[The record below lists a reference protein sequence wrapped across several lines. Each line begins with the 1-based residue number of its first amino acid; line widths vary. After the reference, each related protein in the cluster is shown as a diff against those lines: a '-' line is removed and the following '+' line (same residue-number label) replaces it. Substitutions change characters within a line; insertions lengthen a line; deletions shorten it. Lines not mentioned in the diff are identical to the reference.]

1 VKNSN
6 KIIYRNFIQKKYLKL
21 EKNNKIKK
29 NCSTIIDDII
39 KNLDTNKNNFHSLS
53 KNFKLNFR
61 LKDLKKFRKFDTVVV
76 IGMGGSIL
84 GAESIYCF
92 LKKKIK
98 KTFLFLNDINE
109 DQINNIKK
117 KSLSDI
123 LFILVSKS
131 GDTIETFSNIVAL
144 KMLKKNSKNIIII
157 SEKNNNIL
165 HSLSQKMNLFYIEHK
180 KYIGGRYSVLSEVGV
195 VPAFL
200 MGVNIHKLR
209 NNLLTHFKSKKKNF
223 LKYSATK
230 IFDLLYGKKFKN
242 LIFLNYDPK
251 LDKFLFWVQQLIGE
265 SLGKNNMG
273 FLPVVSTAPKDHHSL
288 LQLYLDGPKDKI
300 FYIFS
305 SNTGDKKKLN
315 FKFSD
320 KKMNFLKNKSLNQI
334 KVAQKNSFM
343 TFLKKNKIP
352 HREFVIQGFDEQILG
367 ELFSYF
373 MLETAIIGKLA
384 NINPFDQ
391 PAVQQIKNN
400 TKKILSQ

>member
-1 VKNSN
+1 MKNSN

-29 NCSTIIDDII
+29 NCSTIIDNII

-98 KTFLFLNDINE
+98 KTFLFMNDINE
-109 DQINNIKK
+109 DQINSIKK

-273 FLPVVSTAPKDHHSL
+273 FLPVVSTAP
-288 LQLYLDGPKDKI
+288 
-300 FYIFS
+300 
-305 SNTGDKKKLN
+305 
-315 FKFSD
+315 
-320 KKMNFLKNKSLNQI
+320 
-334 KVAQKNSFM
+334 
-343 TFLKKNKIP
+343 
-352 HREFVIQGFDEQILG
+352 
-367 ELFSYF
+367 
-373 MLETAIIGKLA
+373 
-384 NINPFDQ
+384 
-391 PAVQQIKNN
+391 
-400 TKKILSQ
+400 